1 MRDYHEKTRQV
12 WDEKAEQG
20 WGEGGEPAPYF
31 LEFYKKHKPELGN
44 NVLDV
49 GSGKGRYLIPLAQD
63 GFRIVGLEP
72 SEGMITTA
80 KAKIEERQ
88 LSASLVHGESV
99 ALPFG
104 NKSFDFVLSI
114 GAIHHNTWD
123 DIQKSFAEVSR
134 ILRDGKLFLFQGRS
148 VNDTAQTR
156 EPIPDTGYTAVD
168 QEGSKEGVL
177 QHYFT
182 KEELLKLAVQHG
194 FDVAEGPTEVIHERG
209 DNPGRKSA

>member
-134 ILRDGKLFLFQGRS
+134 VLRD
-148 VNDTAQTR
+148 
-156 EPIPDTGYTAVD
+156 VD